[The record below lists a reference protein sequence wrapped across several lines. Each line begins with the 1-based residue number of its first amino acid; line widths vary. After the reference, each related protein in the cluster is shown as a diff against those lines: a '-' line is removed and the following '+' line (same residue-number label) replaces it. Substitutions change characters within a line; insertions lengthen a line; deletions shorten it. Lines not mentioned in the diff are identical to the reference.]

1 MFIDS
6 TYIVFVLPAIIFSF
20 IADMI
25 VKRVYSK
32 YSKVDSE
39 TGMTGAEVARK
50 IMERNEI
57 YDIRIVRASGVL
69 TDHFN
74 PKTKTVCLSQE
85 VYDSSSVA
93 ALGIAAHEIGH
104 VIQHA
109 EGYTPLNIRSALV
122 PVVNISSQASWIL
135 FSAGLILDIGGLMD
149 LGIILFSSAFIF
161 QVLTLPVEFNAS
173 NRAVAQ
179 LADGFLPE
187 SKLNDAGRVLFAAGL
202 TYVAAMLA
210 SLMQLVRLLVLRGRR
225 RD

>member
-109 EGYTPLNIRSALV
+109 EGYAPLNIRSALV

>member
-1 MFIDS
+1 
-6 TYIVFVLPAIIFSF
+6 
-20 IADMI
+20 
-25 VKRVYSK
+25 
-32 YSKVDSE
+32 
-39 TGMTGAEVARK
+39 
-50 IMERNEI
+50 
-57 YDIRIVRASGVL
+57 
-69 TDHFN
+69 
-74 PKTKTVCLSQE
+74 
-85 VYDSSSVA
+85 
-93 ALGIAAHEIGH
+93 
-104 VIQHA
+104 
-109 EGYTPLNIRSALV
+109 
-122 PVVNISSQASWIL
+122 
-135 FSAGLILDIGGLMD
+135 MD